1 MNRYQR
7 IADFDFSSAETYWTK
22 TSAFWSE
29 VRDSWAK
36 HLAVSETVQVATMC
50 GEERV
55 YKKLFALA
63 ADISDEKGLTGRKLT
78 KKIDNIMS
86 CAVSPKRQP

>member
-1 MNRYQR
+1 
-7 IADFDFSSAETYWTK
+7 
-22 TSAFWSE
+22 
-29 VRDSWAK
+29 
-36 HLAVSETVQVATMC
+36 MC